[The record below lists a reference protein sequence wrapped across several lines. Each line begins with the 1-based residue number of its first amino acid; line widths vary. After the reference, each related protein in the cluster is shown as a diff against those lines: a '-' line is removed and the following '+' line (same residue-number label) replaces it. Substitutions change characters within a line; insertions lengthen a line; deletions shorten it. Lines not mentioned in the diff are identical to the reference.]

1 MFPKDAKEA
10 REYVKNFSQSED
22 NHLFNAVARLI
33 ADVIELQAKVQA
45 LNDHREERCDCTK
58 EMDQGGLNLKQKKV
72 FTWIGESVSDKMF
85 IDEYGN
91 LVKLDWA

>member
-58 EMDQGGLNLKQKKV
+58 EMDQGGLNLKQKQGFEWAEKNLGR
-72 FTWIGESVSDKMF
+72 FW
-85 IDEYGN
+85 IDENGN
-91 LVKLDWA
+91 VKSKG

>member
-10 REYVKNFSQSED
+10 REYVKNFSESED

-45 LNDHREERCDCTK
+45 LNDHREESCDCTK
-58 EMDQGGLNLKQKKV
+58 EMDQGGLNLKQKKNFV
-72 FTWIGESVSDKMF
+72 WLETGCERGIF
-85 IDEYGN
+85 ID
-91 LVKLDWA
+91 